1 MGGERVMEIVIVFR
15 YPDIADCESDEA
27 TFALAALEESITAAG
42 IDCDSWHIE
51 EVFSEGV

>member
-1 MGGERVMEIVIVFR
+1 MEIVVVFR
-15 YPDIADCESDEA
+15 YPDIADCESEQA

-51 EVFSEGV
+51 EVFSTAKEVE

>member
-1 MGGERVMEIVIVFR
+1 MEILIVFR
-15 YPDIADCESDEA
+15 YPDIADCESEQA

-51 EVFSEGV
+51 EVFSTAKEV